1 MRRSVNLNRLAYFA
15 TVVEAGS
22 FTRAAERLGVTKA
35 VVSQQVSR
43 LEEEMGVALL
53 VRTTRQLY
61 PTEAGSVFYERCAA
75 LLHEAEDAVQ
85 AVTQDIGE
93 PTGTLRLTAPFDYGA
108 AVVAPAIAIFRQR
121 HPQVEVEAMLSDTR
135 LDIVA
140 ARIDVSIRVGWLADS
155 SNLARRI
162 GTFRQCL
169 VGIPDWVSAL
179 ACPEDVEAL
188 PWVAN
193 TALPEP
199 RRWSFLHQ
207 DGGETR
213 RIEVR
218 SGIAMDTTMAVHACV
233 RAGAGLSV
241 LPDFLVADDLAAGRL
256 VQLLPDWTLPSGGI
270 HVVFPQSRFRPA
282 KVRAFVRIL
291 EAAVQRTA
299 TTRPST
305 LGATLPLAA
314 T

>member
-1 MRRSVNLNRLAYFA
+1 MRRSINLNRLAYFA

-61 PTEAGSVFYERCAA
+61 PTEAGSVFHERCAA
-75 LLHEAEDAVQ
+75 LLREAEDAVQ

-108 AVVAPAIAIFRQR
+108 AVVAPAIALFKQR
-121 HPQVEVEAMLSDTR
+121 HPQVEVEVTLSDTR
-135 LDIVA
+135 LDLVA
-140 ARIDVSIRVGWLADS
+140 ARIDIGIRVGWLSDS

-169 VGIPDWVSAL
+169 VGTPNWLSLLARPEDIGAVPWVS
-179 ACPEDVEAL
+179 
-188 PWVAN
+188 N
-193 TALPEP
+193 TALSEP
-199 RRWSFLHQ
+199 LRWDFLHG
-207 DGGETR
+207 DGVESR
-213 RIEVR
+213 RIEAR
-218 SGIAMDTTMAVHACV
+218 PGIAMDTTTAVHACV

-241 LPDFLVADDLAAGRL
+241 LPDYLVADDLAAGRL
-256 VQLLPDWTLPSGGI
+256 VQLLPDWSLPSGGI
-270 HVVFPQSRFRPA
+270 HVVFPPTRFRPA
-282 KVRAFVRIL
+282 KVRAFVDIL
-291 EAAVQRTA
+291 VEAAQRTA
-299 TTRPST
+299 ATRPST
-305 LGATLPLAA
+305 LGATLPLAV